1 LVQGAGEQGGHAGA
15 AAALEQARSNYGQ
28 LAQGIE
34 GLCSGAS
41 QPSSGASSLSSGMG
55 ELQSGCSELA
65 GGVDDYTSGVYELLS
80 AASEMGLGDMA
91 EGLAGGLHPVA
102 DDSTYT

>member
-1 LVQGAGEQGGHAGA
+1 
-15 AAALEQARSNYGQ
+15 
-28 LAQGIE
+28 
-34 GLCSGAS
+34 
-41 QPSSGASSLSSGMG
+41 MG